1 MLNYEQGWLWGSCL
15 ETCKACSLPQDENL
29 CNWQIN
35 KPIYNIS
42 APAVLFPYLDDQ
54 KQWLTFH
61 WHCLK
66 NKMWWHYLDAFVVLV
81 GPDKCWRS
89 RSRLFFLW
97 RGAPAAYKHPATVS
111 STGRGRQK
119 ADNCL
124 DWTFHQVAPSPFHSR
139 IIKLIP
145 TVLNH
150 YALNAWTILNKQ
162 EWTSVCA
169 SWQWRGKASHC
180 QLSFSTNGGWVCHCH
195 FQTVT
200 RHHHHLN
207 HFAH

>member
-1 MLNYEQGWLWGSCL
+1 MFAASRWKLCGWWDS
-15 ETCKACSLPQDENL
+15 
-29 CNWQIN
+29 QIN

-89 RSRLFFLW
+89 RLFFFYEGEPRLPISTLPLFLPLDEVDKKQIIVLIGLFTKLH
-97 RGAPAAYKHPATVS
+97 RHLFIRES
-111 STGRGRQK
+111 SNSFQPI
-119 ADNCL
+119 
-124 DWTFHQVAPSPFHSR
+124 WYH
-139 IIKLIP
+139 
-145 TVLNH
+145 
-150 YALNAWTILNKQ
+150 LNAWTILKNKQ
-162 EWTSVCA
+162 ERTNVCA